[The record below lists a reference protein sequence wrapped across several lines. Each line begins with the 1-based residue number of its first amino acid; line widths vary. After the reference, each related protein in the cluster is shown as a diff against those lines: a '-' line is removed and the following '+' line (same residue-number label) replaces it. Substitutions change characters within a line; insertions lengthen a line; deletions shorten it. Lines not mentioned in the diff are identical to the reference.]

1 MELFSGLF
9 VGIVGSA
16 HCAGMCGPLA
26 LALPVLQ
33 AGRAKFVTGRLL
45 YNIGRVVT
53 YVLLGAVAGLVGNRL
68 FMAGAQQTV
77 SRVLGV
83 VLLVAALTPALLKR
97 FRAGSILM
105 GRITTPVQRAIGALL
120 QRSSLLALFVLGLVN
135 GLLPCGLVYVALA
148 AAVTTGD
155 ITRGVLVMM
164 GFGIGTVPVMFVIAL
179 LGKQIQGGVRKRLT
193 MLMPAFTALIA
204 VLIIL
209 RGMNLGIP
217 YVSRRC
223 RTSRSGSTDGGV
235 VTT

>member
-1 MELFSGLF
+1 MELFSGLL

-26 LALPVLQ
+26 LALPVPQ

-45 YNIGRVVT
+45 YSIGRVVT

-77 SRVLGV
+77 SIVLGV
-83 VLLVAALTPALLKR
+83 VLLVAALAPALLKR

-120 QRSSLLALFVLGLVN
+120 QRSSLLALFLLGLVN

-155 ITRGVLVMM
+155 ITRGVLFMM

-217 YVSRRC
+217 YVSPKVPNEPIGEV
-223 RTSRSGSTDGGV
+223 RTESCH
-235 VTT
+235 